1 MQVCRL
7 QRTKLEEGLKSDVG
21 DGGRR
26 CLWAIVEGP
35 ARSSPRRRRWGW
47 RPASG
52 RSATRIGSRTSLGQ
66 MRSGKEEAGVE
77 VGVGRICHQNNTRV
91 LAGMGRRRQGGGQH
105 RGAEN
110 SPGVES
116 LEAAGEGGAAES
128 SALASAAFLRRG
140 SREGTLL
147 CGATEISRGPN
158 TCLTHCGVPK
168 TTLW

>member
-7 QRTKLEEGLKSDVG
+7 QRTKLEEGLKSGVG
-21 DGGRR
+21 DGGHRR
-26 CLWAIVEGP
+26 LWAVVEGP
-35 ARSSPRRRRWGW
+35 AKSDLRRRRWGW

-52 RSATRIGSRTSLGQ
+52 GSTTRIGSRTSLGQ

-77 VGVGRICHQNNTRV
+77 AGAGRICHQNNARV

-110 SPGVES
+110 SPRVES
-116 LEAAGEGGAAES
+116 LEAAREGGAAES

-147 CGATEISRGPN
+147 CGATEIS
-158 TCLTHCGVPK
+158 
-168 TTLW
+168 